1 MHAVLLVNMLNL
13 AISKILDMN
22 VKVKGLFS
30 CSTFNF
36 SLSMLSSL
44 LKIGRTN
51 YGIFNIRFQGPLMKI
66 SNYLHCL
73 CLKRK

>member
-44 LKIGRTN
+44 LKIGN
-51 YGIFNIRFQGPLMKI
+51 EK
-66 SNYLHCL
+66 
-73 CLKRK
+73 LKEKKDLSPQLNSIYVSLKCQKM

>member
-44 LKIGRTN
+44 LKIGN
-51 YGIFNIRFQGPLMKI
+51 EK
-66 SNYLHCL
+66 
-73 CLKRK
+73 LKEKKDLSPQLTSIYVSLKCQKM

>member
-36 SLSMLSSL
+36 SLSKLSSL
-44 LKIGRTN
+44 LKIGN
-51 YGIFNIRFQGPLMKI
+51 
-66 SNYLHCL
+66 
-73 CLKRK
+73 

>member
-36 SLSMLSSL
+36 SLSILSSL
-44 LKIGRTN
+44 LKIGN
-51 YGIFNIRFQGPLMKI
+51 
-66 SNYLHCL
+66 
-73 CLKRK
+73 